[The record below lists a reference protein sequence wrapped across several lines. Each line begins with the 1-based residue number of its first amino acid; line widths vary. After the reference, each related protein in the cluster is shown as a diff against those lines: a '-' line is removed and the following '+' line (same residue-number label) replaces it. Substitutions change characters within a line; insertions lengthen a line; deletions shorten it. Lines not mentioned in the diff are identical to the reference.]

1 MKYLEFKILNPKY
14 QIIHT
19 KKKKKT
25 FCLFIYFSKTMTSI
39 IFAT

>member
-19 KKKKKT
+19 KKKKKKT
-25 FCLFIYFSKTMTSI
+25 FCLFIYFSKTMT
-39 IFAT
+39 